1 MKASPSELS
10 HARTRA
16 AQYVRMSTD
25 YQKYSPEN
33 QKLAIS
39 KFAVTHNIEI
49 VATYEDT
56 GKSGLTL
63 HGRKGLQRLLADVH
77 AADREFDQVLVFDI
91 SRWGRFQDVD
101 ESAHYEF
108 VCRQAGV
115 KVTYCG
121 ESFSNDGSPASNLL
135 KTLKRAMAG
144 EYSRELSAKVYA
156 GQCTLAERG
165 FWQGSQPGF
174 GLQRV
179 LVDAHRRMK
188 GPLKDGERK
197 SLQTDRVIIVPG
209 KPSEVALVRR
219 IFEWYIEHGTGPDR
233 IAKRLNDFGICSA
246 RGGKWS
252 AQLIDNIINNEKYA
266 GANIYGRTAAKLNT
280 PWSRKPE
287 SEWIRSP
294 LAFEP
299 VIDPSLFK
307 AAHDIRRRR
316 TRFLTDDELL
326 ERLNSFA
333 RSARRITQTTID
345 QERTL
350 PAGQTYAKRFGSVLN
365 AYSRIGYEPRC
376 HGISPEVFKASRTT
390 LHSRV
395 QFVADQL
402 RTRGHLLAFSAD
414 GNTVIVDNELSIRF
428 VARLVRHYDCQNPRG
443 RVRWPLRSSPHLLA
457 VFRLD
462 SAFASLVDVLV
473 FSRGNLPPGH
483 ELDISIGKGQDRILE
498 KFRFPDESILLELTA
513 RCPLEM
519 LYEQPGTATD

>member
-10 HARTRA
+10 HTRTRA

-39 KFAVTHNIEI
+39 KFAVDHNIEI

-77 AADREFDQVLVFDI
+77 AADREFDQVLVFDV

-101 ESAHYEF
+101 ESAHYEY

-115 KVTYCG
+115 KVTYCQ
-121 ESFSNDGSPASNLL
+121 ESFNNDGTPASNLL

-156 GQCTLAERG
+156 GQCRLAERG
-165 FWQGSQPGF
+165 FWQGASAGF
-174 GLQRV
+174 GLQRI
-179 LVDAHRRMK
+179 LVDAHRRVK
-188 GPLKDGERK
+188 GPLKDRERK

-219 IFEWYIEHGTGPDR
+219 IFEWYVEHGIGPYR
-233 IAKRLNDFGICSA
+233 IARRLNDFGICNA
-246 RGGKWS
+246 RAGKWPS
-252 AQLIDNIINNEKYA
+252 QLVGNILNNEKYA
-266 GANIYGRTAAKLNT
+266 GANIYGRTATKLNA
-280 PWSRKPE
+280 PWKRNPE
-287 SEWIRSP
+287 SEWVRAP

-299 VIDPSLFK
+299 VIDPSVFK
-307 AAHDIRRRR
+307 AAHNMRRRR

-326 ERLNSFA
+326 DRLGCFA
-333 RSARRITQTTID
+333 KSARRITQKTID
-345 QERTL
+345 LERTL
-350 PAGQTYAKRFGSVLN
+350 PAGQTYARRFGSVLN
-365 AYSRIGYEPRC
+365 AYTRIGYEPRC
-376 HGISPEVFKASRTT
+376 HGMSPEVFRASRSA
-390 LHSRV
+390 LRARV
-395 QFVADQL
+395 QHVADQL
-402 RTRGHLLAFSAD
+402 RIRGHSLAFSAD
-414 GNTVIVDNELSIRF
+414 GNTVTVDNELSIRF
-428 VARLVRHYDCQNPRG
+428 VARLVRHYDCRSPRWK
-443 RVRWPLRSSPHLLA
+443 VRWPLRSSPHLLA

-462 SAFASLVDVLV
+462 AAFASLVDVHL
-473 FSRGNLPPGH
+473 FPRGSLPPGR
-483 ELDISIGKGQDRILE
+483 ELAISIGKGREGILE
-498 KFRFPDESILLELTA
+498 KFRFPDESILIELTA

-519 LYEQPGTATD
+519 SYERPDTAAD